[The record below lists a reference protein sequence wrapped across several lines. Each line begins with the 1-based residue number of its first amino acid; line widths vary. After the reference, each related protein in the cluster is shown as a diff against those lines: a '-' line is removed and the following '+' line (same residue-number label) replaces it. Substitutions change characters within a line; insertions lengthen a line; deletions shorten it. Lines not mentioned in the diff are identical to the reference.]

1 MTATAL
7 LAGLGLGALVLAI
20 TLAHLRGSAGGRRAI
35 AALVVGGICTVAGA
49 GMYLAGSNIGTAERL
64 ALYERDPAA
73 AMAGFAD
80 DLESRLAD
88 SGDDAE
94 PQGYFLLGRARG
106 AAGDTAGAIAAYARA
121 NTLSDEAD
129 PDLLVAEAEAR
140 LGDRDAD
147 PRSRYAARQRIEQAL
162 ATAPEHPAAN
172 FFAAALAIGR
182 GKEADALPH
191 LRIVLDS
198 DLLQGEAREGVR
210 RRVAQIEAS
219 LGDAAPGGNDTNEAV
234 AAADGG
240 GIAVTVALADGVS
253 LPDTGTLFLFVR
265 EADGPPMPLAAKRIN
280 APRFPVA
287 ARITDAD
294 RLRPGA
300 GLGTYDQLLIGARW
314 SASGDALADRDGP
327 EASARVAPGGNAA
340 VSLTLGSGSA
350 ESGK

>member
-20 TLAHLRGSAGGRRAI
+20 TLAHLRGSAGGRRTI

-121 NTLSDEAD
+121 NALSDEAD

-140 LGDRDAD
+140 LGDRNAD
-147 PRSRYAARQRIEQAL
+147 PRSRFAARQRIEQAL

-182 GKEADALPH
+182 GDEADALPH

-219 LGDAAPGGNDTNEAV
+219 LGDGAPAGTGADS
-234 AAADGG
+234 AAAAEQG
-240 GIAVTVALADGVS
+240 GIAVTVTLADGVS

-265 EADGPPMPLAAKRIN
+265 EADGPPMPLAAKRID

-287 ARITDAD
+287 AHITDAD
-294 RLRPGA
+294 RLRPGPD
-300 GLGTYDQLLIGARW
+300 LRTYDQLLIGARW
-314 SASGDALADRDGP
+314 SASGDALAGRDGP
-327 EASARVAPGGNAA
+327 EASVRVAPGENAA
-340 VSLTLGSGSA
+340 VSLTLGSRDA
-350 ESGK
+350 EPGK